1 MARSPHRREDL
12 LAEATAMT
20 ERGELS
26 WEGDPELC
34 VIGFRPT
41 GAASIYFGEQPVLH
55 FDPQGR
61 LRRMFHEDQQILAI
75 DGHLQW
81 RKRAGEGARMEGVLE
96 PLPESMEAA
105 LLRAVSER
113 VAKLLAAIES
123 GAVRWG
129 RATVPAEQLSRSVAE
144 WADRV
149 GDLADRPLC
158 VGNL

>member
-20 ERGELS
+20 ERGELN
-26 WEGDPELC
+26 WEGEPELC

-55 FDPQGR
+55 FDPRGR
-61 LRRMFHEDQQILAI
+61 LRRMFHQDQQILAI
-75 DGHLQW
+75 NGHLQW
-81 RKRAGEGARMEGVLE
+81 RKRAGEGTRMEGVLE
-96 PLPESMEAA
+96 PLPESMEAE
-105 LLRAVSER
+105 LLRAASQR
-113 VAKLLAAIES
+113 VANLLAAIES

-129 RATVPAEQLSRSVAE
+129 RTTVPVEQLSSRVIE

-149 GDLADRPLC
+149 GDLAAQPLC